1 MADEFKAENDGFQ
14 YTPGDETYDPSAIDD
29 VTDIFHDGYGADDDP
44 TGDLSAPES
53 REGGIGDAAATVQQ
67 TLAKAGGAAAGAART
82 ATAAMAEGLTALKDV
97 AAASRE
103 HSDAK
108 ALLRE
113 METAFEADSETLQ
126 HRLDIES
133 SFSRI
138 VNEQTAELQDAQRVV
153 AEATNT
159 IETLSAQRD
168 QLGNRL
174 TALKGENEQML
185 RPYKALVDSTR
196 KRSDDT
202 SRTLGDARR
211 AVKDAESQV
220 EEANRRREQ
229 AVASAN
235 RALDSAQERL
245 RQVQDELKAM
255 QENPGSAL
263 SAIFDLKNEVA
274 QETASVEAAR
284 VDVQTVTTDSQYAVE
299 SAQQQLFS
307 LRQSVETAENDYET
321 AKKEAEDRRTEY
333 DRIHKDAMDKEEAL
347 QREIDARIGGI
358 EEAQTMLRGAEERIK
373 EAQSLLDEANGIHA
387 TPEVTEALI
396 ASVNQQH
403 ADIEQQ
409 NALIEQLA
417 TNEKSLRD
425 STRGKRVLF
434 IGVIAAAVV
443 LLIVIL
449 FLIFGPK

>member
-29 VTDIFHDGYGADDDP
+29 VADIFHDGYGADDDP
-44 TGDLSAPES
+44 TGDLSAPEG
-53 REGGIGDAAATVQQ
+53 REGGIGEAAATVQQ

-97 AAASRE
+97 A
-103 HSDAK
+103 K

-133 SFSRI
+133 SFTRI

-202 SRTLGDARR
+202 SRILGDARR

-321 AKKEAEDRRTEY
+321 AKKEAEDRRAEY

-358 EEAQTMLRGAEERIK
+358 EDAQTMLRGAEERIK
-373 EAQSLLDEANGIHA
+373 EAQGLLDEANGIHA

-434 IGVIAAAVV
+434 IGVIVAVVV
-443 LLIVIL
+443 LLAVIL